1 MQSFAEESTVYF
13 TPQSIAASER
23 LKASDRFFCVMK
35 RYGFHVC
42 MCGVFDVC
50 SRDRDS
56 PAHNESG
63 FFLASCV
70 SHPSCHCMVC
80 VKLQQHRR
88 LKSKYSSLNGKSSAF
103 RKLMNKWFIQ
113 WFAVILLAESRGYN
127 YLGHSLFSLSTE
139 NPWGQVFN
147 GLITMACVKGDN
159 KYGWFPANDMLSFYY
174 YVGWRCVITS
184 YRVGQLALFNISG
197 KARQWSMTMI

>member
-1 MQSFAEESTVYF
+1 MPVSWIRGIMRSCKIKQSKNPSCQASSYAFVWSLWCS
-13 TPQSIAASER
+13 QSRQR
-23 LKASDRFFCVMK
+23 LTCTQWIRL
-35 RYGFHVC
+35 
-42 MCGVFDVC
+42 
-50 SRDRDS
+50 
-56 PAHNESG
+56 
-63 FFLASCV
+63 FLASCV

-88 LKSKYSSLNGKSSAF
+88 LKSKYSLLNGKSSAF